1 MRRSLIAQ
9 RPPIQATGSGYGSS
23 NPRVR
28 GPELEDLA
36 VWATA
41 PTHQFLTKEAAMST
55 RKFSRML
62 LAPLLVVASLAWAPG
77 ASAAPLQASGTLTYT
92 SSTFNSVRTVGGTTI
107 IDLSA
112 TVTYTGTLTGTSTL
126 HGQLIFHPNGRANFH
141 DIETFR
147 GTVNGVP
154 GTVTFNLKGSSDP
167 GLTVKASATVVDATG
182 ELAGLHGVLFE
193 SAVVLDTA
201 VGPVGTYT
209 GKLNHN

>member
-1 MRRSLIAQ
+1 MSSSPMPSTRR
-9 RPPIQATGSGYGSS
+9 
-23 NPRVR
+23 V
-28 GPELEDLA
+28 GPELEHLA

-41 PTHQFLTKEAAMST
+41 PTHQFLTKEATMST
-55 RKFSRML
+55 RKFRRLL

-77 ASAAPLQASGTLTYT
+77 ASAAPLEASGTLTYT
-92 SSTFNSVRTVGGTTI
+92 SSTIHSVRTVGGTTI
-107 IDLSA
+107 IELSA
-112 TVTYTGTLTGTSTL
+112 NVTYTGSLTGTSTL
-126 HGQLIFHPNGRANFH
+126 HGRLIFHPNGRANFH
-141 DIETFR
+141 DVETFT

-167 GLTVKASATVVDATG
+167 ELVVKASATVVDATG

-209 GKLNHN
+209 GKLSHN

>member
-1 MRRSLIAQ
+1 MQ
-9 RPPIQATGSGYGSS
+9 RFQVTRPGSGSS

-28 GPELEDLA
+28 APELDDL
-36 VWATA
+36 VVRA
-41 PTHQFLTKEAAMST
+41 PAQTRQSLTKEATVST
-55 RKFSRML
+55 RKFSRRL
-62 LAPLLVVASLAWAPG
+62 VAPLLVVASLAWAPG

-92 SSTFNSVRTVGGTTI
+92 SSTLNSVRTVGGTTI

-112 TVTYTGTLTGTSTL
+112 TVTYTGTLTGTSRL
-126 HGQLIFHPNGRANFH
+126 QGQLIFHPNGRANFH
-141 DIETFR
+141 DVETFT

-167 GLTVKASATVVDATG
+167 ALVVKASATVVDATG

-201 VGPVGTYT
+201 VGHVGTYA
-209 GKLNHN
+209 GRLNQN